1 MESADYGPRTRTESL
16 QLPACNVQATLPGD
30 GAHALA
36 GRSPGDVVAGVSG
49 ACWDGGSWESLPA
62 VGSLAVSAPG
72 QRPRVGFA

>member
-16 QLPACNVQATLPGD
+16 QLPTRNVQATFPGD

-36 GRSPGDVVAGVSG
+36 GRWPGGVVAGVSG
-49 ACWDGGSWESLPA
+49 ACWDGGSRESLP
-62 VGSLAVSAPG
+62 VVESFAVSAPG